1 MIPSLLPDSVTLP
14 PINWV
19 SFNLNFLYCIG
30 LYVYR
35 LYTPTAIRDIHEM
48 LNVFHR
54 NDRFWNSWHR
64 MENRFEDLPHKWR
77 CCWSCRS
84 SISTSSSWRQSSWL
98 RRMDKYKTL
107 KISSLTTININNCI
121 INCCLNDEKPCQR
134 KISLISLFWPLI
146 FAKISFHQVKN
157 AILDELP
164 KSNRGHLNHL
174 GKIGRKSVMRFY
186 WFESLTDS

>member
-1 MIPSLLPDSVTLP
+1 MCNTIVLSSFYLVSISLTRKLHTRSSTVITQKTHRFHNIFFNTILFQLILMIPSLLPDSVTLP

-19 SFNLNFLYCIG
+19 SFNFT
-30 LYVYR
+30 V
-35 LYTPTAIRDIHEM
+35 PFPSTATLH
-48 LNVFHR
+48 VVHR

-77 CCWSCRS
+77 SCWSCRS

-121 INCCLNDEKPCQR
+121 INFSLNGEKPCKR
-134 KISLISLFWPLI
+134 KISLISLFCVKT
-146 FAKISFHQVKN
+146 FDHSFLGN
-157 AILDELP
+157 
-164 KSNRGHLNHL
+164 KS
-174 GKIGRKSVMRFY
+174 SP
-186 WFESLTDS
+186 S